1 MVTYKQF
8 YKNAEIIKYYYY
20 VEGVTSSEPGI
31 IEVNLTKQ
39 SINIIKPSPRD
50 SYKLFTSQDARLIVN
65 SINEMR
71 KEAGEPI
78 MTEEESIPKETI
90 HYYKYGSHAVND
102 ITKIINEQ
110 NRIPTKGTVA
120 WY

>member
-1 MVTYKQF
+1 
-8 YKNAEIIKYYYY
+8 
-20 VEGVTSSEPGI
+20 
-31 IEVNLTKQ
+31 
-39 SINIIKPSPRD
+39 
-50 SYKLFTSQDARLIVN
+50 
-65 SINEMR
+65 MR

-110 NRIPTKGTVA
+110 NRIPSKRTVA